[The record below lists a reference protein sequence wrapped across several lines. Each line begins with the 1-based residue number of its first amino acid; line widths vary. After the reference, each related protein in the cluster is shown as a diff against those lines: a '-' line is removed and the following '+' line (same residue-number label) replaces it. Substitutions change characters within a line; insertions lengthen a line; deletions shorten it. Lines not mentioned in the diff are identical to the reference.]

1 MLKFDNEGPPMPCQE
16 FYPVGNWR
24 TIKGFYLGMWHDQ
37 ICDLKDNS
45 CGVIG
50 WESKTKGMEISW
62 KTLTIFKQEMRPK
75 LRKWNC
81 D

>member
-16 FYPVGNWR
+16 FYPVGNWG

-37 ICDLKDNS
+37 IYDLKGNS

-50 WESKTKGMEISW
+50 
-62 KTLTIFKQEMRPK
+62 MRE
-75 LRKWNC
+75 
-81 D
+81 